1 MNDGIKTGQ
10 AAPKDRFRACKHGKN
25 LVYCILKKFVEDGME
40 QSRKKR
46 RIDRKAILRESK
58 AIVLMTLMITVE
70 ALAVVMLY
78 TPAGVVTGGVTG
90 ISMLI
95 SYATNGMIPNWIFVV
110 IANTPLLFLAFRY
123 LHIRFTV
130 YTLLMTVLFA
140 AELALFGNLRLP
152 QLFNVEEPAWR
163 VVSVVFGAVT
173 MGVAGGMIVRLGGS
187 TGGMD
192 IVSLL
197 LNRKFSISMGTIS
210 MSLNVVIAIAL
221 GVVRAIGA
229 GDYRMGVESA
239 ALSIIALFVM
249 SIAFNNIILGINRTK
264 TLFIISDKWD
274 EIAPD
279 VLNKMHRGVT
289 YIPCRGAYTNQEK
302 TLVYILTKTIEL
314 ASIRRIVLEKD
325 PKAIISIIDTREVIG
340 KGFSAV
346 N

>member
-1 MNDGIKTGQ
+1 MAVTK
-10 AAPKDRFRACKHGKN
+10 
-25 LVYCILKKFVEDGME
+25 
-40 QSRKKR
+40 RKKR
-46 RIDRKAILRESK
+46 IDGKAVLKEGK
-58 AIVLMTLMITVE
+58 AVVLMTLMITIE
-70 ALAVVMLY
+70 ALAVTLLY

-90 ISMLI
+90 IAMLI
-95 SYATNGMIPNWIFVV
+95 TYATNGLIPTWVFVV
-110 IANTPLLFLAFRY
+110 IANTPLLILAFRF
-123 LHIRFTV
+123 LHIRFTA

-140 AELALFGNLRLP
+140 AELALFGNIP
-152 QLFNVEEPAWR
+152 FPELFDMSEPAWR

-187 TGGMD
+187 TGGLD

-197 LNRKFSISMGTIS
+197 LNRRYSISMGTIS
-210 MSLNVVIAIAL
+210 MSMNVLISLAL
-221 GVVRAIGA
+221 GILKAIGA
-229 GDYRMGVESA
+229 HDYRIGVESA
-239 ALSIIALFVM
+239 ALSFIALFVVT
-249 SIAFNNIILGINRTK
+249 IAFNNIILGINRTK

-314 ASIRRIVLEKD
+314 GAIRRLVLEKD

>member
-1 MNDGIKTGQ
+1 MSAKLVLKELKTM
-10 AAPKDRFRACKHGKN
+10 F
-25 LVYCILKKFVEDGME
+25 
-40 QSRKKR
+40 
-46 RIDRKAILRESK
+46 
-58 AIVLMTLMITVE
+58 LMTLMITIE
-70 ALAVVMLY
+70 ALAVVLLY

-90 ISMLI
+90 IGMLI
-95 SYATNGMIPNWIFVV
+95 SYATDGAFPSWIFIV
-110 IANTPLLFLAFRY
+110 IANTPLLILAFRY

-130 YTLLMTVLFA
+130 YTLLMTVLFS
-140 AELALFGNLRLP
+140 AELAIFGTIDFPALFD
-152 QLFNVEEPAWR
+152 VSEPAWR
-163 VVSVVFGAVT
+163 VVSVVFGAVI
-173 MGVAGGMIVRLGGS
+173 MGFAGGMIVRLGGS

-197 LNRKFSISMGTIS
+197 LNRRYSISMGTIS
-210 MSLNVVIAIAL
+210 MSLNVVIAVTL
-221 GVVRAIGA
+221 GVARAIGA
-229 GDYRMGVESA
+229 HDFRAGIEGA
-239 ALSIIALFVM
+239 ALSIIALFIT

-274 EIAPD
+274 EIAPE

-289 YIPCRGAYTNQEK
+289 YIPCRGAYTNSEK

-314 ASIRRIVLEKD
+314 AAIRRIVLEKD

>member
-1 MNDGIKTGQ
+1 MEKQNKIPRD
-10 AAPKDRFRACKHGKN
+10 PKPARRF
-25 LVYCILKKFVEDGME
+25 LKEA
-40 QSRKKR
+40 
-46 RIDRKAILRESK
+46 KAV
-58 AIVLMTLMITVE
+58 VLMSLMITIE
-70 ALAVVMLY
+70 ALAVVLLY

-95 SYATNGMIPNWIFVV
+95 TYATNGVIPNWVFVV
-110 IANTPLLFLAFRY
+110 AANIPLLILAFKY
-123 LHIRFTV
+123 LHIRFTA

-140 AELALFGNLRLP
+140 AELALFGNMKLP
-152 QLFNVEEPAWR
+152 ELFDMDEPAWR
-163 VVSVVFGAVT
+163 VVSVIFGAVT

-187 TGGMD
+187 TGGLD
-192 IVSLL
+192 IISLL
-197 LNRKFSISMGTIS
+197 LNRKYSISMGTIS
-210 MSLNVVIAIAL
+210 MSLNVVIALAL
-221 GVVRAIGA
+221 GVVKAIGA
-229 GDYRMGVESA
+229 GDYRVGVESA
-239 ALSIIALFVM
+239 ALSFIALFVV

-274 EIAPD
+274 EIAPE

-314 ASIRRIVLEKD
+314 GAIRRIVLEKD

>member
-1 MNDGIKTGQ
+1 M
-10 AAPKDRFRACKHGKN
+10 KN
-25 LVYCILKKFVEDGME
+25 LEKKPSDPQRM
-40 QSRKKR
+40 RK
-46 RIDRKAILRESK
+46 ILREGK
-58 AIVLMTLMITVE
+58 AIVLMSLMITIE
-70 ALAVVMLY
+70 ALAVTLLY

-90 ISMLI
+90 IAMLI
-95 SYATNGMIPNWIFVV
+95 TYATNGMIPNWVFVA
-110 IANTPLLFLAFRY
+110 IANIPLLILAFRY

-140 AELALFGNLRLP
+140 VELALFGNLQFP
-152 QLFNVEEPAWR
+152 ALFDMSEPAWR
-163 VVSVVFGAVT
+163 VVSVIFGAVT

-187 TGGMD
+187 TGGLD

-197 LNRKFSISMGTIS
+197 LNRRYSISMGTIS
-210 MSLNVVIAIAL
+210 MSLNIVIALAL

-229 GDYRMGVESA
+229 GSYRMGVESA
-239 ALSIIALFVM
+239 ALSFIALFVT

-314 ASIRRIVLEKD
+314 GAIRRLVLEKD

>member
-1 MNDGIKTGQ
+1 MEGKKT
-10 AAPKDRFRACKHGKN
+10 
-25 LVYCILKKFVEDGME
+25 
-40 QSRKKR
+40 
-46 RIDRKAILRESK
+46 RIDGRTLLRE
-58 AIVLMTLMITVE
+58 ARAVVLMSLMITIE
-70 ALAVVMLY
+70 ALAVTLLY

-90 ISMLI
+90 IGMLI
-95 SYATNGMIPNWIFVV
+95 TYATNGAVPNWVFVV
-110 IANTPLLFLAFRY
+110 VANIPLLILAFRY
-123 LHIRFTV
+123 LHIRFTA

-140 AELALFGNLRLP
+140 AELALFGNLPLP
-152 QLFNVEEPAWR
+152 QLFDMNEPAWR
-163 VVSVVFGAVT
+163 VVSVIFGAVT
-173 MGVAGGMIVRLGGS
+173 MGFAGGMIVRLGGS

-197 LNRKFSISMGTIS
+197 LNRKYSISMGTIS
-210 MSLNVVIAIAL
+210 MSLNVVIALAL
-221 GVVRAIGA
+221 GAVRAIGA
-229 GDYRMGVESA
+229 HDYRVGVEGA
-239 ALSIIALFVM
+239 ALSFIALFVT

-274 EIAPD
+274 EIAPE

-289 YIPCRGAYTNQEK
+289 YIPCRGAYTNREK

-325 PKAIISIIDTREVIG
+325 PQAIISIIDTREVIG

>member
-1 MNDGIKTGQ
+1 MQPQNQLSSIHRGSK
-10 AAPKDRFRACKHGKN
+10 
-25 LVYCILKKFVEDGME
+25 V
-40 QSRKKR
+40 
-46 RIDRKAILRESK
+46 LRELR
-58 AIVLMTLMITVE
+58 AVALMSLMITIE
-70 ALAVVMLY
+70 ALAVTLLY

-90 ISMLI
+90 IAMLI
-95 SYATNGMIPNWIFVV
+95 TYATNGAIPNWVFVA
-110 IANTPLLFLAFRY
+110 IANVPLLILAFKY

-130 YTLLMTVLFA
+130 YTLLMTVMFA
-140 AELALFGNLRLP
+140 AELALFGNLPLP
-152 QLFNVEEPAWR
+152 ELFDMNEPAWR
-163 VVSVVFGAVT
+163 VVSVIFGAVT
-173 MGVAGGMIVRLGGS
+173 MGVSGGIIVRLGGS

-192 IVSLL
+192 IISLI
-197 LNRKFSISMGTIS
+197 LNRKYSISMGTIS
-210 MSLNVVIAIAL
+210 MSLNVVIALAL
-221 GVVRAIGA
+221 GVVNALGA
-229 GDYRMGVESA
+229 HDYRVGVESA
-239 ALSIIALFVM
+239 ALSFIALFVM

-264 TLFIISDKWD
+264 TLFIISDKWE
-274 EIAPD
+274 EIAPE

>member
-1 MNDGIKTGQ
+1 MNRTEQQPKEPKRGQRIFREIK
-10 AAPKDRFRACKHGKN
+10 A
-25 LVYCILKKFVEDGME
+25 V
-40 QSRKKR
+40 
-46 RIDRKAILRESK
+46 
-58 AIVLMTLMITVE
+58 VLMTLMITIE
-70 ALAVVMLY
+70 ALAVVLLY

-90 ISMLI
+90 IGMLI
-95 SYATNGMIPNWIFVV
+95 SYATDGAFPSWIFIV
-110 IANTPLLFLAFRY
+110 IANTPLLILAFRY

-130 YTLLMTVLFA
+130 YTLLMTVLFS
-140 AELALFGNLRLP
+140 AELAIFGTIDFPALFD
-152 QLFNVEEPAWR
+152 VSEPAWR
-163 VVSVVFGAVT
+163 VVSVVFGAVI
-173 MGVAGGMIVRLGGS
+173 MGFAGGMIVRLGGS

-197 LNRKFSISMGTIS
+197 LNRRYSISMGTIS
-210 MSLNVVIAIAL
+210 MSLNVVIAVTL
-221 GVVRAIGA
+221 GVARAIGA
-229 GDYRMGVESA
+229 HDFRAGIEGA

-274 EIAPD
+274 EIAPE

-289 YIPCRGAYTNQEK
+289 YIPCRGAYTNTEK

-314 ASIRRIVLEKD
+314 GSIRRLVLEKD

>member
-1 MNDGIKTGQ
+1 MDN
-10 AAPKDRFRACKHGKN
+10 RE
-25 LVYCILKKFVEDGME
+25 KKA
-40 QSRKKR
+40 RKPLNMQTV
-46 RIDRKAILRESK
+46 LRE
-58 AIVLMTLMITVE
+58 ARAVVLMSLMITIE
-70 ALAVVMLY
+70 ALAVTLLY

-90 ISMLI
+90 IAMLI
-95 SYATNGMIPNWIFVV
+95 TYATNGVIPNWIFVV
-110 IANTPLLFLAFRY
+110 IANVPLLILAFRY
-123 LHIRFTV
+123 LHIRFTA

-140 AELALFGNLRLP
+140 AELALFGNLTFP
-152 QLFNVEEPAWR
+152 ALFDMSEPAWR
-163 VVSVVFGAVT
+163 VVSVTFGAVT

-197 LNRKFSISMGTIS
+197 LNRRYSISMGTIS
-210 MSLNVVIAIAL
+210 MSLNVVIALAL
-221 GVVRAIGA
+221 GVVKAIGA
-229 GDYRMGVESA
+229 HDYRIGVESA
-239 ALSIIALFVM
+239 ALSFIALFVT

-274 EIAPD
+274 EIAPE

-314 ASIRRIVLEKD
+314 GHIRRIVLEKD

>member
-1 MNDGIKTGQ
+1 MDNREKKTHKPLNKQ
-10 AAPKDRFRACKHGKN
+10 T
-25 LVYCILKKFVEDGME
+25 V
-40 QSRKKR
+40 
-46 RIDRKAILRESK
+46 LRE
-58 AIVLMTLMITVE
+58 ARAVVLMSLMITIE
-70 ALAVVMLY
+70 ALAVTLLY

-90 ISMLI
+90 IAMLI
-95 SYATNGMIPNWIFVV
+95 TYATNGVIPNWIFVV
-110 IANTPLLFLAFRY
+110 IANVPLLILAFRY
-123 LHIRFTV
+123 LHIRFTA

-140 AELALFGNLRLP
+140 AELALFGSLTFP
-152 QLFNVEEPAWR
+152 ALFDMSEPAWR
-163 VVSVVFGAVT
+163 VVSVTFGAVT

-197 LNRKFSISMGTIS
+197 LNRRYSISMGTIS
-210 MSLNVVIAIAL
+210 MSLNVVIALAL
-221 GVVRAIGA
+221 GVVKAIGA
-229 GDYRMGVESA
+229 HDYRIGVESA
-239 ALSIIALFVM
+239 ALSFIALFVT

-274 EIAPD
+274 EIAPE

-314 ASIRRIVLEKD
+314 GHIRRIVLEKD

>member
-1 MNDGIKTGQ
+1 MKKTQKKQMLDG
-10 AAPKDRFRACKHGKN
+10 
-25 LVYCILKKFVEDGME
+25 KKV
-40 QSRKKR
+40 
-46 RIDRKAILRESK
+46 LREVRTV
-58 AIVLMTLMITVE
+58 VLMSLMITIE
-70 ALAVVMLY
+70 ALAVTLLY

-90 ISMLI
+90 IAMLI
-95 SYATNGMIPNWIFVV
+95 TYATSGAIPNWIFVV
-110 IANTPLLFLAFRY
+110 IANTPLLILAFKY

-140 AELALFGNLRLP
+140 AELALFGNLQFP
-152 QLFNVEEPAWR
+152 ALFDMSEPAWR
-163 VVSVVFGAVT
+163 VVSVIFGAVT

-187 TGGMD
+187 TGGLD

-197 LNRKFSISMGTIS
+197 LNRKYSISMGTIS
-210 MSLNVVIAIAL
+210 MSMNVVIALAL

-229 GDYRMGVESA
+229 HDYRIGVESA
-239 ALSIIALFVM
+239 ALSFIALFVVT
-249 SIAFNNIILGINRTK
+249 IAFNNIILGINRTK

-314 ASIRRIVLEKD
+314 GAIRRLVLEKD

>member
-1 MNDGIKTGQ
+1 MNQTEQLTKAPQRGQ
-10 AAPKDRFRACKHGKN
+10 KIFRE
-25 LVYCILKKFVEDGME
+25 I
-40 QSRKKR
+40 
-46 RIDRKAILRESK
+46 K
-58 AIVLMTLMITVE
+58 AIVLMSLMITIE
-70 ALAVVMLY
+70 ALAVTLLY
-78 TPAGVVTGGVTG
+78 TPSGVVTGGVTG
-90 ISMLI
+90 IAMLI
-95 SYATNGMIPNWIFVV
+95 TYATNGAVPNWIFVV
-110 IANTPLLFLAFRY
+110 IANTPLLILAFRY

-140 AELALFGNLRLP
+140 AELALFQNLPLP
-152 QLFNVEEPAWR
+152 ELFDTTEPAWR
-163 VVSVVFGAVT
+163 VVSVIFGAVT

-210 MSLNVVIAIAL
+210 MALNVVIALAL
-221 GVVRAIGA
+221 GIVKAVGA
-229 GDYRMGVESA
+229 GDYRIGVESA
-239 ALSIIALFVM
+239 ALSFIALFVT

-264 TLFIISDKWD
+264 TLFIISDRWN
-274 EIAPD
+274 EIAPE

-289 YIPCRGAYTNQEK
+289 YIPCRGAYTNQDK

-314 ASIRRIVLEKD
+314 SRIRRIVLEKD

>member
-1 MNDGIKTGQ
+1 MDN
-10 AAPKDRFRACKHGKN
+10 RE
-25 LVYCILKKFVEDGME
+25 KKA
-40 QSRKKR
+40 RKPLNMQTV
-46 RIDRKAILRESK
+46 LRE
-58 AIVLMTLMITVE
+58 ARAVVLMSLMITIE
-70 ALAVVMLY
+70 ALAVTLLY

-90 ISMLI
+90 IAMLI
-95 SYATNGMIPNWIFVV
+95 TYATNGVIPNWIFVV
-110 IANTPLLFLAFRY
+110 IANVPLLILAFRY
-123 LHIRFTV
+123 LHIRFTA

-140 AELALFGNLRLP
+140 AELALFGNLTFP
-152 QLFNVEEPAWR
+152 TLFDMSEPAWR
-163 VVSVVFGAVT
+163 VVSVTFGAVT

-197 LNRKFSISMGTIS
+197 LNRRYSISMGTIS
-210 MSLNVVIAIAL
+210 MSLNVVIALAL
-221 GVVRAIGA
+221 GVVKAIGA
-229 GDYRMGVESA
+229 HDYRIGVESA
-239 ALSIIALFVM
+239 ALSFIALFVT

-274 EIAPD
+274 EIAPE

-314 ASIRRIVLEKD
+314 GHIRRIVLEKD

>member
-1 MNDGIKTGQ
+1 MGAKQNKQTD
-10 AAPKDRFRACKHGKN
+10 PERR
-25 LVYCILKKFVEDGME
+25 
-40 QSRKKR
+40 R
-46 RIDRKAILRESK
+46 RILHEVR
-58 AIVLMTLMITVE
+58 AIVLMTVMITIE
-70 ALAVVMLY
+70 ALAVTLLY

-90 ISMLI
+90 IAMLI
-95 SYATNGMIPNWIFVV
+95 TYATNGAVPSWIFVV
-110 IANTPLLFLAFRY
+110 VANTPLLILAFRY

-140 AELALFGNLRLP
+140 AELALFDNLALV
-152 QLFNVEEPAWR
+152 QLLNVEEPAWR

-173 MGVAGGMIVRLGGS
+173 MGVAGGLIVRLGGS

-197 LNRKFSISMGTIS
+197 LNRKYSISMGTIS
-210 MSLNVVIAIAL
+210 MSLNVVISLAL
-221 GVVRAIGA
+221 GVERAILA
-229 GDYRMGVESA
+229 GNYRVGVESA
-239 ALSIIALFVM
+239 ALSFIALFVTT
-249 SIAFNNIILGINRTK
+249 IAFNNIILGINRTK
-264 TLFIISDKWD
+264 TLFIISDKWN

-289 YIPCRGAYTNQEK
+289 YIPCREAYTNQEK

>member
-1 MNDGIKTGQ
+1 MNQTEQLTK
-10 AAPKDRFRACKHGKN
+10 APKRGQKIFRE
-25 LVYCILKKFVEDGME
+25 I
-40 QSRKKR
+40 
-46 RIDRKAILRESK
+46 K
-58 AIVLMTLMITVE
+58 AIVLMSLMITIE
-70 ALAVVMLY
+70 ALAVTLLY

-90 ISMLI
+90 IGMLI
-95 SYATNGMIPNWIFVV
+95 SYATGGAFQSWIFIV
-110 IANTPLLFLAFRY
+110 IANTPLLILAFRY
-123 LHIRFTV
+123 LHIRFTL
-130 YTLLMTVLFA
+130 YTLVMTVLFSV
-140 AELALFGNLRLP
+140 ELAVFGTIEFPALFD
-152 QLFNVEEPAWR
+152 VSEPAWR

-173 MGVAGGMIVRLGGS
+173 MGFAGGMIVRLGGS

-197 LNRKFSISMGTIS
+197 LNRKYSISMGTIS
-210 MSLNVVIAIAL
+210 MSLNIVIAVTL
-221 GVVRAIGA
+221 GVVRALGA
-229 GDYRMGVESA
+229 HDFRAGVEGA

-289 YIPCRGAYTNQEK
+289 YIPCRGAYTNSEK

>member
-1 MNDGIKTGQ
+1 MGNRTNKPHDPQ
-10 AAPKDRFRACKHGKN
+10 RA
-25 LVYCILKKFVEDGME
+25 KK
-40 QSRKKR
+40 
-46 RIDRKAILRESK
+46 ILRE
-58 AIVLMTLMITVE
+58 ARAVLLMSLMITIE
-70 ALAVVMLY
+70 ALAVTLLY

-90 ISMLI
+90 IGMLI
-95 SYATNGMIPNWIFVV
+95 SYATGGAFPSWVFIV
-110 IANTPLLFLAFRY
+110 IANTPLLILAFRY

-130 YTLLMTVLFA
+130 YSLLMTVLFSV
-140 AELALFGNLRLP
+140 ELAIFDKLNFP
-152 QLFNVEEPAWR
+152 QPFDVSEPAWR
-163 VVSVVFGAVT
+163 VVSVFFGAVT
-173 MGVAGGMIVRLGGS
+173 MGFAGGMIVRLGGS

-192 IVSLL
+192 IISLL
-197 LNRKFSISMGTIS
+197 LNRKYSISMGTIS
-210 MSLNVVIAIAL
+210 MALNVVIAVTL

-229 GDYRMGVESA
+229 HDFRSGVEGA
-239 ALSIIALFVM
+239 ALSIIALFMM
-249 SIAFNNIILGINRTK
+249 SIAFNNVILGINRTK
-264 TLFIISDKWD
+264 TLFIISDKWE

-314 ASIRRIVLEKD
+314 GHIRRIVLEKD

>member
-1 MNDGIKTGQ
+1 MDGT
-10 AAPKDRFRACKHGKN
+10 
-25 LVYCILKKFVEDGME
+25 KKPLDPE
-40 QSRKKR
+40 RKKR
-46 RIDRKAILRESK
+46 ILREVR
-58 AIVLMTLMITVE
+58 AVVLMSLMITIE
-70 ALAVVMLY
+70 ALAVTLLY

-90 ISMLI
+90 IAMLI
-95 SYATNGMIPNWIFVV
+95 TYATNGVIPNWIFVAV
-110 IANTPLLFLAFRY
+110 ANTPLLILAFKY

-140 AELALFGNLRLP
+140 AELALFGNLQLP
-152 QLFNVEEPAWR
+152 ALFNVEEPAWR
-163 VVSVVFGAVT
+163 VLSVVFGAVT
-173 MGVAGGMIVRLGGS
+173 MGVSGGMIVRLGGS

-197 LNRKFSISMGTIS
+197 LNRKYSISMGTIS
-210 MSLNVVIAIAL
+210 MSLNVVIAVAL
-221 GVVRAIGA
+221 GVVRALGA
-229 GDYRMGVESA
+229 EGNRLQTGVECAS
-239 ALSIIALFVM
+239 LSIVALFVM

-274 EIAPD
+274 EIAPE

-289 YIPCRGAYTNQEK
+289 YIPCRGAYTNREK

>member
-1 MNDGIKTGQ
+1 MGKKSNRPSD
-10 AAPKDRFRACKHGKN
+10 ADRGK
-25 LVYCILKKFVEDGME
+25 
-40 QSRKKR
+40 R
-46 RIDRKAILRESK
+46 ILREAK
-58 AIVLMTLMITVE
+58 AVVLMTLMITIE
-70 ALAVVMLY
+70 ALAVTLLY
-78 TPAGVVTGGVTG
+78 TPAGVVTGGVNG
-90 ISMLI
+90 IAMLLT
-95 SYATNGMIPNWIFVV
+95 YATNGAVPNWIFVAV
-110 IANTPLLFLAFRY
+110 ANIPLLILAFKY

-140 AELALFGNLRLP
+140 AELALFGNLQFP
-152 QLFNVEEPAWR
+152 ALFDMSEPAWR
-163 VVSVVFGAVT
+163 VVSVIFGAVT

-210 MSLNVVIAIAL
+210 MSLNVVIALAL
-221 GVVRAIGA
+221 GVVKAIGA
-229 GDYRMGVESA
+229 GDYRIGVEGA
-239 ALSIIALFVM
+239 ALSFIALFVT
-249 SIAFNNIILGINRTK
+249 SIAFNNVILGINRTK

-314 ASIRRIVLEKD
+314 GRIRRIVLEKD

>member
-1 MNDGIKTGQ
+1 MNRTDQ
-10 AAPKDRFRACKHGKN
+10 DPKPLKH
-25 LVYCILKKFVEDGME
+25 
-40 QSRKKR
+40 SRK
-46 RIDRKAILRESK
+46 ILREIR
-58 AIVLMTLMITVE
+58 AVVLMSLMITIE
-70 ALAVVMLY
+70 ALAVKLLY

-90 ISMLI
+90 IAMLI
-95 SYATNGMIPNWIFVV
+95 TYATNGVIPNWVFVA
-110 IANTPLLFLAFRY
+110 IANTPLLILAFRY

-140 AELALFGNLRLP
+140 AELALFDNLPLP
-152 QLFNVEEPAWR
+152 ELFDKTEPAWR
-163 VVSVVFGAVT
+163 VISVVFGAVT
-173 MGVAGGMIVRLGGS
+173 MGVAGALIVRLGGS

-197 LNRKFSISMGTIS
+197 LNRRYSISMGTIS
-210 MSLNVVIAIAL
+210 MSLNVVIALAL
-221 GVVRAIGA
+221 GVVKAITA
-229 GDYRMGVESA
+229 HDYRIGVEGA
-239 ALSIIALFVM
+239 ALSFIALFVT

-264 TLFIISDKWD
+264 TLFIISDKWE
-274 EIAPD
+274 EIAPV

-314 ASIRRIVLEKD
+314 GSIRRIVLEKD

>member
-1 MNDGIKTGQ
+1 MDN
-10 AAPKDRFRACKHGKN
+10 RE
-25 LVYCILKKFVEDGME
+25 KKA
-40 QSRKKR
+40 RKPLNKQTV
-46 RIDRKAILRESK
+46 LRE
-58 AIVLMTLMITVE
+58 ARAVVLMSLMITIE
-70 ALAVVMLY
+70 ALAVTLLY

-90 ISMLI
+90 IAMLI
-95 SYATNGMIPNWIFVV
+95 TYATNGVIPNWIFVV
-110 IANTPLLFLAFRY
+110 IANVPLLILAFRY
-123 LHIRFTV
+123 LHIRFTA

-140 AELALFGNLRLP
+140 AELALFGNLTFP
-152 QLFNVEEPAWR
+152 ALFDMSEPAWR
-163 VVSVVFGAVT
+163 VVSVIFGAVT

-197 LNRKFSISMGTIS
+197 LNRRYSISMGTIS
-210 MSLNVVIAIAL
+210 MSLNVVIALAL
-221 GVVRAIGA
+221 GVVKAIGA
-229 GDYRMGVESA
+229 HDYRIGVESA
-239 ALSIIALFVM
+239 ALSFIALFVT

-274 EIAPD
+274 EIAPE

-314 ASIRRIVLEKD
+314 GHIRRIVLEKD

>member
-1 MNDGIKTGQ
+1 MDN
-10 AAPKDRFRACKHGKN
+10 RE
-25 LVYCILKKFVEDGME
+25 KKA
-40 QSRKKR
+40 RKPLNKQTV
-46 RIDRKAILRESK
+46 LRE
-58 AIVLMTLMITVE
+58 ARAVVLMSLMITIE
-70 ALAVVMLY
+70 ALAVTLLY

-90 ISMLI
+90 IAMLI
-95 SYATNGMIPNWIFVV
+95 TYATNGVIPNWIFVV
-110 IANTPLLFLAFRY
+110 IANVPLLILAFRY
-123 LHIRFTV
+123 LHIRFTA

-140 AELALFGNLRLP
+140 AELALFGNLTFP
-152 QLFNVEEPAWR
+152 ALFDMSEPAWR
-163 VVSVVFGAVT
+163 VVSVIFGAVT

-197 LNRKFSISMGTIS
+197 LNRRYSISMGTIS
-210 MSLNVVIAIAL
+210 MSLNVVIALAL
-221 GVVRAIGA
+221 GVVKAITA
-229 GDYRMGVESA
+229 HDYRIGVESA
-239 ALSIIALFVM
+239 ALSFIALFVT

-274 EIAPD
+274 EIAPE

-314 ASIRRIVLEKD
+314 GHIRRIVLEKD

>member
-1 MNDGIKTGQ
+1 MDNREKKTHKPLNKQ
-10 AAPKDRFRACKHGKN
+10 T
-25 LVYCILKKFVEDGME
+25 V
-40 QSRKKR
+40 
-46 RIDRKAILRESK
+46 LRE
-58 AIVLMTLMITVE
+58 ARAVVLMSLMITIE
-70 ALAVVMLY
+70 ALAVTLLY

-90 ISMLI
+90 IAMLI
-95 SYATNGMIPNWIFVV
+95 TYATNGVIPNWIFVV
-110 IANTPLLFLAFRY
+110 IANMPLLILAFRY
-123 LHIRFTV
+123 LHIRFTA

-140 AELALFGNLRLP
+140 AELALFDNLTFP
-152 QLFNVEEPAWR
+152 ALFDMSEPAWR
-163 VVSVVFGAVT
+163 VVSVTFGAVT

-197 LNRKFSISMGTIS
+197 LNRRYSISMGTIS
-210 MSLNVVIAIAL
+210 MSLNVVIALAL
-221 GVVRAIGA
+221 GVVKAIGA
-229 GDYRMGVESA
+229 HDYRIGVESA
-239 ALSIIALFVM
+239 ALSFIALFVT

-274 EIAPD
+274 EIAPE

-314 ASIRRIVLEKD
+314 GHIRRIVLEKD

>member
-1 MNDGIKTGQ
+1 MDN
-10 AAPKDRFRACKHGKN
+10 RE
-25 LVYCILKKFVEDGME
+25 KKA
-40 QSRKKR
+40 RKPLNMQTV
-46 RIDRKAILRESK
+46 LRE
-58 AIVLMTLMITVE
+58 ARAVVLMSLMITIE
-70 ALAVVMLY
+70 ALAVTLLY

-90 ISMLI
+90 IAMLI
-95 SYATNGMIPNWIFVV
+95 TYATNGVIPNWIFVV
-110 IANTPLLFLAFRY
+110 IANVPLLILAFRY
-123 LHIRFTV
+123 LHIRFTA

-140 AELALFGNLRLP
+140 AELALFGNLTFP
-152 QLFNVEEPAWR
+152 ALFDMSEPAWR
-163 VVSVVFGAVT
+163 VVSVTFGAVT

-197 LNRKFSISMGTIS
+197 LNRRYSISMGTIS
-210 MSLNVVIAIAL
+210 MSLNVVIALAL
-221 GVVRAIGA
+221 GIVKAIGA
-229 GDYRMGVESA
+229 HDYRIGVESA
-239 ALSIIALFVM
+239 ALSFIALFVT

-274 EIAPD
+274 EIAPE

-314 ASIRRIVLEKD
+314 GHIRRIVLEKD

>member
-1 MNDGIKTGQ
+1 MQ
-10 AAPKDRFRACKHGKN
+10 AQTQKQHTKP
-25 LVYCILKKFVEDGME
+25 
-40 QSRKKR
+40 Q
-46 RIDRKAILRESK
+46 KALRE
-58 AIVLMTLMITVE
+58 VRNLLLMIVMITIE
-70 ALAVVMLY
+70 SMAVAYLY

-90 ISMLI
+90 IGMLI
-95 SYATNGMIPNWIFVV
+95 SYATAGRIPNWIFIVA
-110 IANTPLLFLAFRY
+110 ANIPLLILAFKY

-130 YTLLMTVLFA
+130 YTLLMTALFSVELAIFSRISLPVLFD
-140 AELALFGNLRLP
+140 
-152 QLFNVEEPAWR
+152 VDTPAWR

-173 MGVAGGMIVRLGGS
+173 MGFAGGMIVRLGGS

-192 IVSLL
+192 IISLL
-197 LNRKFSISMGTIS
+197 LNRKYSISIGTIS
-210 MSLNVVIAIAL
+210 MSLNVVIAVTL
-221 GVVRAIGA
+221 GVVTAITQH
-229 GDYRMGVESA
+229 DYRLGVESS

-340 KGFSAV
+340 KGFTAV